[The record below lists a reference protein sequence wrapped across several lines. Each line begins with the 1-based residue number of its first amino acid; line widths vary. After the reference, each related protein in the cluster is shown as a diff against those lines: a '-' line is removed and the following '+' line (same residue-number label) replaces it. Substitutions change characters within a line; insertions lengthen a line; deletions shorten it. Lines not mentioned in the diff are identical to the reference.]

1 MIDFAS
7 KYPPGW
13 STPPANMLPKAWTDK
28 LASIQMPDVPVSNP
42 NGGYPTYSNGKTGS
56 DPSICSFTYE
66 CTTDDDLHI
75 PPDGVWAVRY
85 YFTLMSKGTK
95 LTISLLSTMVSEQLP
110 QSYTI
115 S

>member
-75 PPDGVWAVRY
+75 PPDGVWAVR
-85 YFTLMSKGTK
+85 FSLIVMSKHHTD
-95 LTISLLSTMVSEQLP
+95 I
-110 QSYTI
+110 
-115 S
+115 